1 MSKTQENRLPVSYE
15 GEWIYDILLETSYDG
30 ILDEMS
36 RLGYEK
42 DIKICI
48 VTDSNVAK
56 IYKETL
62 YSKLSSRYTN
72 VTTFIFDAGESSKNL
87 DTIQKLYEFLIINH
101 FERKDLLIALGG
113 GVVGDM
119 TGFAAATYLR
129 GIDFIQIPTTLLS
142 QVDSSIG
149 GKTGVDFAQYKN
161 MVGAFNQPNLVYIN
175 LNVLKTLPKEQ
186 FASGMAEALKS
197 GLIRD
202 GEYFSY
208 LEENRL
214 EIQAVSQNEIKRTVA
229 GSCEIKREVVQNDPK
244 EQGERALLNFGHTI
258 GHAIEKLS
266 DFRLFHGECV
276 ALGMVAASYISWK
289 LGNITREDLERIE
302 KSIESYEL
310 PIRLSYKDKDHPVS
324 EITMTPQ
331 DILTATK
338 SDKKME
344 NGKVKFVLLH
354 EIGDAYIS
362 RQVSDEMLLEGIAY
376 LFD

>member
-1 MSKTQENRLPVSYE
+1 
-15 GEWIYDILLETSYDG
+15 
-30 ILDEMS
+30 
-36 RLGYEK
+36 
-42 DIKICI
+42 
-48 VTDSNVAK
+48 
-56 IYKETL
+56 
-62 YSKLSSRYTN
+62 
-72 VTTFIFDAGESSKNL
+72 
-87 DTIQKLYEFLIINH
+87 
-101 FERKDLLIALGG
+101 
-113 GVVGDM
+113 
-119 TGFAAATYLR
+119 
-129 GIDFIQIPTTLLS
+129 
-142 QVDSSIG
+142 
-149 GKTGVDFAQYKN
+149 

-214 EIQAVSQNEIKRTVA
+214 EIQAVSQNEIERTVA

-302 KSIESYEL
+302 KSIEAYEL

-362 RQVSDEMLLEGIAY
+362 RQVSDEMLLQGIAY